1 MDNPSSGTGAS
12 PSPQQVHPIHTENQ
26 ILDQL
31 TQFVRDTPEND
42 PHSGTDLEA
51 TKPTAPET
59 TEATP
64 QAEAAPE
71 EPQSTEETIEF
82 DEETPIFDV
91 ELKTETGK
99 ETKKLSLK
107 EMRDGYQR
115 MQDYHRSIQK
125 VKAQENELTAKEQ
138 KAVLAAQAEYVQRLE
153 VHKQAVSKLAGVKSL
168 QEIEELSRTDP
179 AGAQQEFLR
188 MISVNQT
195 LQGIESEQRQ
205 ATENLQASQQ
215 EAKQAAIMKTREILE
230 NDIPGWGEEMY
241 RKVISTVTKDYG
253 FESKDV
259 EQVYDSR
266 LIKVLHDA
274 YQYRQ
279 LKNKPSL
286 ASKKVVGLPKVLL
299 PGSAEKSN
307 PASEASQ
314 ELQKKVAKTGDWRD
328 AANLYL
334 ARSRKK

>member
-1 MDNPSSGTGAS
+1 MENPSSGTGAS
-12 PSPQQVHPIHTENQ
+12 PSSQPVHPIHTENQ

-42 PHSGTDLEA
+42 PHTGTDLEA
-51 TKPTAPET
+51 TKPATSE
-59 TEATP
+59 TP

-71 EPQSTEETIEF
+71 ASQEPQSTEETIEF
-82 DEETPIFDV
+82 DEDTPFF
-91 ELKTETGK
+91 ELEHQGK
-99 ETKKLSLK
+99 KEKLSAK
-107 EMRDGYQR
+107 QIREGYLAK
-115 MQDYHRSIQK
+115 QDYHRNIQK
-125 VKAQENELTAKEQ
+125 VKADEASLQERVRAETT
-138 KAVLAAQAEYVQRLE
+138 KAQQEYVQRLE
-153 VHKQAVSKLAGVKSL
+153 VHKQAVSRLAGVKTI
-168 QEIEELSRTDP
+168 QEIEQLSMTDP

-205 ATENLQASQQ
+205 AAEKLEADQSA
-215 EAKQAAIMKTREILE
+215 AKQAAIMKTREILE

-274 YQYRQ
+274 YQYRSLQ
-279 LKNKPSL
+279 KAKPD
-286 ASKKVVGLPKVLL
+286 ASKRVVAIPKVLK

>member
-1 MDNPSSGTGAS
+1 MENPSSGTGAS
-12 PSPQQVHPIHTENQ
+12 PSSQPVHPIHTENQ

-42 PHSGTDLEA
+42 PHTGTDLEA
-51 TKPTAPET
+51 TKPATPET
-59 TEATP
+59 PAP
-64 QAEAAPE
+64 QAESATE
-71 EPQSTEETIEF
+71 EPKSEAEETVEF
-82 DEETPIFDV
+82 DEDTPFF
-91 ELKTETGK
+91 ELEHQGK
-99 ETKKLSLK
+99 KEKLSAK
-107 EMRDGYQR
+107 QIREGYLAK
-115 MQDYHRSIQK
+115 QDYHRNIQK
-125 VKAQENELTAKEQ
+125 VKADEASLQERVRAETT
-138 KAVLAAQAEYVQRLE
+138 KAQQEYVQRLE
-153 VHKQAVSKLAGVKSL
+153 VHKQAVSRLAGVKTI
-168 QEIEELSRTDP
+168 QEIEQLSMTDP

-205 ATENLQASQQ
+205 AAEKLEADQSA
-215 EAKQAAIMKTREILE
+215 AKQAAIMKTREILE

-274 YQYRQ
+274 YQYRSLQ
-279 LKNKPSL
+279 KAKPD
-286 ASKKVVGLPKVLL
+286 ASKRVVAIPKVLK

>member
-12 PSPQQVHPIHTENQ
+12 PSSQPVHPIHSENQ

-31 TQFVRDTPEND
+31 TQFVRDTPDND
-42 PHSGTDLEA
+42 PHTGTDLEA
-51 TKPTAPET
+51 PKPASESPQ
-59 TEATP
+59 TP

-71 EPQSTEETIEF
+71 EPKGEAEETVEF
-82 DEETPIFDV
+82 DEETPIF
-91 ELKTETGK
+91 ELDYKTDKGREI
-99 ETKKLSLK
+99 KKASLK
-107 EMRDGYQR
+107 DLREGYIAKEDYSRRQKALLDQESGL
-115 MQDYHRSIQK
+115 QDRIK
-125 VKAQENELTAKEQ
+125 AETTKAQQ
-138 KAVLAAQAEYVQRLE
+138 EYAQRLE
-153 VHKQAVSKLAGVKSL
+153 THKQAVQRLSGVKSL
-168 QEIEELSRTDP
+168 QEIEQLSLTDP

-195 LQGIESEQRQ
+195 LQSIEAEQRQ
-205 ATENLQASQQ
+205 VSEKLQADQ
-215 EAKQAAIMKTREILE
+215 QAAQKAAILKSRETLE

-241 RKVISTVTKDYG
+241 RKVISTVAKDYG
-253 FESKDV
+253 FENKDV

-274 YQYRQ
+274 YQYRSLQ
-279 LKNKPSL
+279 KAKPE
-286 ASKKVVGLPKVLL
+286 ASKKVVAVPKVLR

-328 AANLYL
+328 AASLYL